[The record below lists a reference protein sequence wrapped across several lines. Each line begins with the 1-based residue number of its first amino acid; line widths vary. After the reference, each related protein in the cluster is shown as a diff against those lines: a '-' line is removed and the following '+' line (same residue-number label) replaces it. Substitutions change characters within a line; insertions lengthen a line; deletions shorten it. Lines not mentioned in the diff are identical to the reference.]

1 MKKKISILGST
12 GSIGV
17 TTLNILNKKKNL
29 FEINLLSADK
39 NLNLICKQIKIY
51 KPNFFIINNF
61 KVFQKVKTKIKKT
74 KTQIVL
80 SNNFRYK
87 SLTKSD
93 ITLSAIP
100 GLDGLTPTIEMIK
113 KSNKLLIAN
122 KESIICGWNIIKKV
136 SKKYNTK
143 IIPIDS
149 EHFSIMQL
157 LSDYKLCNVKKIYLT
172 ASGGPFL
179 NRSVSSLKKIKPY
192 EALRHPKW
200 KMGKKITVNSST
212 LMNKILELIEAQKLF
227 NIPNNKLDII
237 IHPES
242 LVHAI
247 VELKNG
253 LNKFIY
259 HETSMT
265 IPIANAIFNNKVDI
279 KDFLKSKTKKKI
291 NNLSFRNVDSR
302 IFPMI
307 KLKNIVNKH
316 YSTPI
321 IINAANELLV
331 DQFLR
336 KKIPFLSMYKLVLIV
351 LKDRNYKK
359 YAIKKPKNIDQVFK
373 ISEWTKKILM
383 NKINSN
389 A

>member
-29 FEINLLSADK
+29 FKINLLSADK

-74 KTQIVL
+74 KTRIFL

-100 GLDGLTPTIEMIK
+100 GLDGLAPTIEMIK

-179 NRSVSSLKKIKPY
+179 DRSVSSLKKIKPH

-279 KDFLKSKTKKKI
+279 KNFLKPRTKKRI

-307 KLKNIVNKH
+307 KLKNMVNKH

-359 YAIKKPKNIDQVFK
+359 YAIKKPKNIDQIFK